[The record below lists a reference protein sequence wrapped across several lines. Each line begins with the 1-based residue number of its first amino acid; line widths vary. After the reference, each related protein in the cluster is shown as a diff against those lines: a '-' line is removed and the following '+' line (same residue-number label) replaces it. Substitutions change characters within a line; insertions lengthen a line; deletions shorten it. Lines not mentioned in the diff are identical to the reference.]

1 MASIVWSIDI
11 FSRYPVPNGYG
22 DREAIA
28 MGSAGRTRKKLR
40 TSLSAVRH
48 LSTDATEMVER
59 YRAGW
64 PEGLLSKSRRPHLSP
79 ARKVSEQERAWI
91 AELRQRGLGSRRIQ
105 SELKRAYDLELSR
118 PTIEKVFQ
126 SVQPQRRLARKPTRK
141 HSKRYAKEIPGE
153 RVQMDTCKIAP
164 GLYQYTAIDDCTRI
178 RVLALYKRRGAANSL
193 LFLEK
198 VIEAF
203 PFRSKEYKPIAVVN
217 SLPTL
222 SRRSSWNIASSSV
235 P

>member
-91 AELRQRGLGSRRIQ
+91 AELRQRGLGLLCIEVEQTRAASIVCTSACRSAPSSSPPRSPSRYR
-105 SELKRAYDLELSR
+105 RALCCCAGSLRCS
-118 PTIEKVFQ
+118 
-126 SVQPQRRLARKPTRK
+126 SVSLR
-141 HSKRYAKEIPGE
+141 
-153 RVQMDTCKIAP
+153 
-164 GLYQYTAIDDCTRI
+164 
-178 RVLALYKRRGAANSL
+178 AANSF
-193 LFLEK
+193 LFAAIVRVAPALAR
-198 VIEAF
+198 V
-203 PFRSKEYKPIAVVN
+203 
-217 SLPTL
+217 
-222 SRRSSWNIASSSV
+222 
-235 P
+235 